1 MRQVGEVLRLKA
13 EGLSLRQISRSLGI
27 GSTTVHEYLWRARAA
42 GLEWPLPAGT
52 GSEELE
58 ARLFRL
64 EESGPHTTRPE
75 PNWQEVHRELRRGR
89 HVTLRLL
96 WLEYRQAQPE
106 GWGYTQFCVRY
117 RRWQGHQDVVMRQE
131 HPAGER
137 AFVDF
142 CGDTVPV
149 TEEATGEVFEAQIFV
164 AVLGASGYLY
174 AEAVRRQ
181 DLESWLGVHVRALE
195 FFGGVPRTL
204 VPDNLKAGVTRACW
218 YDPELNPSYLE
229 LARHYQTAVL
239 PTRPRHPRDKAAVEV
254 GVQVVERWV
263 LAPLRK
269 RRYFAL
275 AQLNADIAEQVAE
288 VNGRP
293 FRGLNISRRD
303 LFVDLERPAL
313 RALPERRYE
322 FATWRK
328 AKVNIDYH
336 VEFDLNYYS
345 VPYRLVHEQVEVRA
359 TATTVEIFRNH
370 QRVAS
375 HVRSHGRRRFITC
388 PEHRPASHRA
398 HLEWTPSRLLGWA
411 AGISA
416 EVEKVVDTILR
427 TRPHP
432 EQGYRACLGLMR
444 LAKRYDP
451 ERLTAACERAL
462 ALGSPSYRTVESIL
476 KTGQDRQPLPDTR
489 PAATTPLAHENVR
502 GAEYYRVEA

>member
-1 MRQVGEVLRLKA
+1 MRQVSEVLRLRA
-13 EGLSLRQISRSLGI
+13 EGLSLRQIGRSLGI
-27 GSTTVHEYLWRARAA
+27 GVTTAHEYLWRASAA
-42 GLEWPLPAGT
+42 GLEWPLPEGLDA
-52 GSEELE
+52 EELE

-75 PNWQEVHRELRRGR
+75 PDWLEVHKELRRGK

-96 WLEYRQAQPE
+96 WLEYRRERPE

-117 RRWQGHQDVVMRQE
+117 RRWQGRQDVVMRQE

-137 AFVDF
+137 VFVDF

-149 TEEATGEVFEAQIFV
+149 TDPETGEVYEAQIFV

-181 DLESWLGVHVRALE
+181 DLESWLGLHVRALE
-195 FFGGVPRTL
+195 FFGGVTRVL
-204 VPDNLKAGVTRACW
+204 VPDNLKAGVTKACW
-218 YDPELNPSYLE
+218 YEPELNPSYLE
-229 LARHYQTAVL
+229 LARYYGTVIL

-254 GVQVVERWV
+254 GVQVVERSV

-275 AQLNADIAEQVAE
+275 AHLNADIAEQVAE
-288 VNGRP
+288 VNGGP
-293 FRGLNISRRD
+293 FRGLPVSRRD
-303 LFVDLERPAL
+303 LFRDLERPAL
-313 RALPERRYE
+313 RPLPQRRYE
-322 FATWRK
+322 FATWKK

-345 VPYRLVHEQVEVRA
+345 VPYRLVREQVEVRA
-359 TATTVEIFRNH
+359 TQTTVEIFHNH

-375 HVRSHGRRRFITC
+375 HLRSHGRRCFITC

-411 AGISA
+411 AGVSA
-416 EVEKVVDTILR
+416 EVEEVVDTILR

-444 LAKRYDP
+444 LAKRYGP
-451 ERLTAACERAL
+451 ERLGAACGRAL
-462 ALGSPSYRTVESIL
+462 ALASPSYRTVESIL
-476 KTGQDRQPLPDTR
+476 KSGQDGQPLPNSR
-489 PAATTPLAHENVR
+489 PAPPAPVEHENVR
-502 GAEYYRVEA
+502 GAAYYRVEG